1 MILITRVNKNGK
13 DYEYETYNNYVME
26 FEYCRFSFII
36 INHALIVPVRY
47 QKIFS
52 RAFVAINKTA

>member
-13 DYEYETYNNYVME
+13 DYEYETYNNYVMK

-36 INHALIVPVRY
+36 INHALIVGTCSIS
-47 QKIFS
+47 KDLFACGS
-52 RAFVAINKTA
+52 RTA

>member
-13 DYEYETYNNYVME
+13 DYEYETYNNYVMK

-36 INHALIVPVRY
+36 INHALIVLVP
-47 QKIFS
+47 KDLFACGS
-52 RAFVAINKTA
+52 RTA

>member
-1 MILITRVNKNGK
+1 MIFITRVNKNGK
-13 DYEYETYNNYVME
+13 DYEYETYNNYVMK

-36 INHALIVPVRY
+36 INHALIVLVRY

-52 RAFVAINKTA
+52 RAVVAQLSH